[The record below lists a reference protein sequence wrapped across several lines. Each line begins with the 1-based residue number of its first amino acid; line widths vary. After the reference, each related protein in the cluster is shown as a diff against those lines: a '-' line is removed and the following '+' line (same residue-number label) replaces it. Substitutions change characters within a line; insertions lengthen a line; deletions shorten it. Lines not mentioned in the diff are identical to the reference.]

1 MNKIKV
7 VGKYKIIKNL
17 ENILREEECMMKSYI
32 DQDGYP
38 NDEYDEMQDYYSDD
52 NYGECSRC
60 GNKDYLKENNLC
72 SYCNDVWE

>member
-1 MNKIKV
+1 
-7 VGKYKIIKNL
+7 
-17 ENILREEECMMKSYI
+17 MMKPYI